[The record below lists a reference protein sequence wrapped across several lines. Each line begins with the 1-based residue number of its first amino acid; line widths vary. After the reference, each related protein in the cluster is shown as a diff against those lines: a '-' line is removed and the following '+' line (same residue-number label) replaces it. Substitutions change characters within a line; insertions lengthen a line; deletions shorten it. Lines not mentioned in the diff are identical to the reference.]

1 MVDKR
6 YMRKIFLDDG
16 IGTVYVHVNNNVK
29 PKKDIR
35 IWKASLIPRRN
46 GLTARTRNSAVLVT
60 RAREERK
67 RVTKR
72 ERFVNGTLI

>member
-35 IWKASLIPRRN
+35 I
-46 GLTARTRNSAVLVT
+46 
-60 RAREERK
+60 
-67 RVTKR
+67 
-72 ERFVNGTLI
+72 